1 MILVQAS
8 LKPHPELPNVPWA
21 YELAK
26 TADAKKMIQAL
37 ALVDGATNRPYMLP
51 PNTPKDRVRIL
62 RKAFMDTMKDPEFLA
77 DTNKAKLDIDP
88 LDGEEVEKQIK
99 ALFKLDP
106 GLVKQ
111 LKEVLK

>member
-1 MILVQAS
+1 
-8 LKPHPELPNVPWA
+8 
-21 YELAK
+21 
-26 TADAKKMIQAL
+26 
-37 ALVDGATNRPYMLP
+37 
-51 PNTPKDRVRIL
+51 
-62 RKAFMDTMKDPEFLA
+62 MDTMKDPEFLA